1 MRKKNSTLPSCKS
14 CFLDTQEAMYMMI
27 TGPPNPLDSLHPLPG
42 KCAEQIKI
50 RRHYFSKVWRIREF
64 NLRLSL
70 QKKTQRS
77 PCQNPQG
84 SMSQHGSRNA
94 PVRACKFSECSPS
107 CWVLKSCNSWDAKAH
122 PQLHESLFINVP
134 IYGGWLL

>member
-1 MRKKNSTLPSCKS
+1 
-14 CFLDTQEAMYMMI
+14 MYMMI

-70 QKKTQRS
+70 QKKLKGVHVKILKDQCHNTALETPQS
-77 PCQNPQG
+77 EPASFQNVRQVVGP
-84 SMSQHGSRNA
+84 SNPATHGMQ
-94 PVRACKFSECSPS
+94 KGG
-107 CWVLKSCNSWDAKAH
+107 H
-122 PQLHESLFINVP
+122 PQLRGSLFINVP